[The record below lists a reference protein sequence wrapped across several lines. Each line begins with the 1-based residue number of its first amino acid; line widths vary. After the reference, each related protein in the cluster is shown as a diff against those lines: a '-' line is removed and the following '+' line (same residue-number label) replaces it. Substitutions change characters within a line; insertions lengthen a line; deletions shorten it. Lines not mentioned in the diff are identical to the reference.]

1 MAIAGLE
8 RFKPNVERPEEFLRF
23 WALTVA
29 ELQRVDPDPQL
40 EEDEVEAAD
49 LALKRVR
56 YRSLGDAE
64 IHGYL
69 LCPKTVQPRPLV
81 VHAHG
86 YNDRYEIM
94 VDWAQRGFNVFGFD
108 ARGFG
113 RSTRSVDVSEHGYVI
128 TGVESPRTS
137 ILRGAVA
144 DYLQAVRVARELLPD
159 QVTSIGYYGFSFG
172 GGLALMAAALS
183 RDPNLVVVG
192 QPTFGWNEERFRL
205 ALAGSALHIKEYV
218 DQFPWRR
225 DTVNSTLDF
234 FDTLHFAPLIQA
246 PVFLGIGLD
255 DDVVPSR
262 TLLALANYL
271 KTPVEVRILPV
282 SHSADPRESLW
293 QSFKE
298 EWLRCLADGL
308 PSEFGTG
315 TRQLRAL
322 ARSDSG

>member
-1 MAIAGLE
+1 M
-8 RFKPNVERPEEFLRF
+8 ERPEDFHRF

-29 ELQRVDPDPQL
+29 ELQRVAPDPEL
-40 EEDEVEAAD
+40 EEDAVGAPG
-49 LALKRVR
+49 LTLQRVR
-56 YRSLGDAE
+56 YRSLGGAE

-86 YNDRYEIM
+86 YNDRYEVM
-94 VDWAQRGFNVFGFD
+94 VDWAQRGFSVFGFD

-113 RSTRSVDVSEHGYVI
+113 RSAQSVEVSEHGYVV
-128 TGVESPRTS
+128 TGVESPQTS

-144 DYLQAVRVARELLPD
+144 DYLQAVRVARALLAD
-159 QVTSIGYYGFSFG
+159 QVTSVGYYGFSFG
-172 GGLALMAAALS
+172 GGLALMAAGLS
-183 RDPNLVVVG
+183 RDPDLVVVG

-218 DQFPWRR
+218 DRFPWRR

-234 FDTLHFAPLIQA
+234 FDTLHFAPLIHA

-271 KTPVEVRILPV
+271 NTRVEVRILPV

-293 QSFKE
+293 QKFKE
-298 EWLRCLADGL
+298 EWLGCLADGL
-308 PSEFGTG
+308 PDEFGSG

-322 ARSDSG
+322 AQ

>member
-8 RFKPNVERPEEFLRF
+8 RFKPNIEPPGEFLRF

-29 ELQRVDPDPQL
+29 ELQRIDPEPEL
-40 EEDEVEAAD
+40 EDDKIEDDD

-56 YRSLGDAE
+56 YRSLGGAQ

-69 LCPKTVQPRPLV
+69 LRPKTVQPRPLV

-86 YNDRYEIM
+86 YNDRYEVM
-94 VDWAQRGFNVFGFD
+94 VDWARRGFNVFGFD

-113 RSTRSVDVSEHGYVI
+113 RSADSVDVSEYGYVI
-128 TGVESPRTS
+128 TGVESPQSS

-144 DYLQAVRVARELLPD
+144 DYLQAARVARDLLVD
-159 QVTSIGYYGFSFG
+159 QVTNVGFYGFSFG

-183 RDPNLVVVG
+183 RDPDLVVVG

-234 FDTLHFAPLIQA
+234 FDTLHFAPRVHA

-262 TLLALANYL
+262 TLLALANFL

-293 QSFKE
+293 LQFKE

-315 TRQLRAL
+315 SRQLRGVAN
-322 ARSDSG
+322 